1 MPVLISDS
9 ATEILER
16 KPRRRAK
23 ALVNLLNRYNGVEA
37 GANAPRTKRPRAK
50 SRFMAL
56 TGVTGVAACLFSAWG
71 LRWSQLDWSFVAV
84 ALVTVGLG
92 TRAIVRIPRVKG
104 EVTATDTFIFLTMLL
119 YGGEAAILLAVVEA
133 LFSSMRITKTWLTVF
148 FNAGLMGCSTFAAV
162 WVGRALFG
170 NIHDAVAGEFTA
182 RSVGLLFVLA
192 LTQYATNSTLAAV
205 REALRDSKS
214 VWRTWRESYL
224 WISITT
230 IAAASAAMIAAR
242 LISAT
247 GIYSVVLILPIVA
260 VVVFAYKTYLK
271 NVEAAEAQA
280 EQARLY
286 VKELSRYVEEQERI
300 RVQFTQV
307 EKLSAVGSLASGVAH
322 DFNNCLAV
330 ICGRAELMLKY
341 TSDQKMRRGLELIVQ
356 SARDGAKTVK
366 RIQDFARQRQDRDF
380 ETVSVDQL
388 LFDVS
393 EITRPRW
400 KDESEAAGTQINFAV
415 SNRSGAHV
423 LGDASELRDVLVNMI
438 FNAVEAMPDGG
449 RLTLAAEH
457 RDEKVFV
464 TVEDTGCGM
473 SPEVRSRVFDPF
485 FTTKGVEGMGLG
497 LSVSYGVIRRHGG
510 TIRVESEVGR
520 GSTFRVVL
528 PLVGCAGLS
537 PDGETE
543 TGAHDAPN
551 ERRGMARILVVDD
564 EEPVRELLCDILEDE
579 GVEVTLAANGA
590 EALARF
596 EPGKFDAVLTDLGM
610 PGMNGWELL
619 RHVSERDQHVPL
631 AVITGWGELV
641 STHEEKAARVEWVL
655 TKPFSMSQICEIAQE
670 ITRRKQTREGGG
682 QITLVA

>member
-1 MPVLISDS
+1 MGESYVV
-9 ATEILER
+9 
-16 KPRRRAK
+16 K
-23 ALVNLLNRYNGVEA
+23 A
-37 GANAPRTKRPRAK
+37 GANASRAK
-50 SRFMAL
+50 ARFMSL
-56 TGVTGVAACLFSAWG
+56 VGAAGAAVCLFSVWG
-71 LRWSQLDWSFVAV
+71 LRWAGLDWSFAAV
-84 ALVTVGLG
+84 ALVTIGVGA
-92 TRAIVRIPRVKG
+92 RAIVKIPRVKG

-119 YGGEAAILLAVVEA
+119 YDGEAAILLAVLEA
-133 LFSSMRITKTWLTVF
+133 LFSSKRITKTWLTVF

-170 NIHDAVAGEFTA
+170 DITAAAAGEFTA
-182 RSVGLLFVLA
+182 RNVGMLCALA
-192 LTQYATNSTLAAV
+192 LAQYVTNSVLAAV

-214 VWRTWRESYL
+214 VWGTWRDSYL

-230 IAAASAAMIAAR
+230 LASASAAMIAAR
-242 LISAT
+242 LIGAT
-247 GIYSVVLILPIVA
+247 GIYSVILILPVVA

-271 NVEAAEAQA
+271 SVEAAEAQA

-300 RVQFTQV
+300 RVQFSQV

-330 ICGRAELMLKY
+330 IRGRAELMLKY
-341 TSDQKMRRGLELIVQ
+341 TPDPKMRRGLELIVQ
-356 SARDGAKTVK
+356 SARDGARTVK

-380 ETVSVDQL
+380 ETVSVDRL
-388 LFDVS
+388 LSDVS

-400 KDESEAAGTQINFAV
+400 KDEAEAGGAQIDFAV

-438 FNAVEAMPDGG
+438 FNAVDAMPGGG
-449 RLTLAAEH
+449 RLTLAAEQ
-457 RDEKVFV
+457 RDEKVVV

-473 SPEVRSRVFDPF
+473 NPEVRSRVFDPF
-485 FTTKGVEGMGLG
+485 FTTKGVEGIGLG

-510 TIRVESEVGR
+510 TIRVASEVGR

-528 PLVGCAGLS
+528 PLVGCAALS
-537 PDGETE
+537 AEE
-543 TGAHDAPN
+543 ESEERAPGTTSHG
-551 ERRGMARILVVDD
+551 RGTTRILVVDD
-564 EEPVRELLCDILEDE
+564 EEPVRELLREILEGE
-579 GVEVTLAANGA
+579 GVNVTTAANGA

-596 EPGKFDAVLTDLGM
+596 ESGRFDAVLTDLGM

-619 RHVSERDQHVPL
+619 RRISERDGRVPL
-631 AVITGWGELV
+631 AVITGWGDLV

-655 TKPFSMSQICEIAQE
+655 TKPFAMSQICEIAQE
-670 ITRRKQTREGGG
+670 ITRRKQEREGGSRF
-682 QITLVA
+682 THAA

>member
-1 MPVLISDS
+1 MSS
-9 ATEILER
+9 G
-16 KPRRRAK
+16 
-23 ALVNLLNRYNGVEA
+23 GVEA
-37 GANAPRTKRPRAK
+37 DAFARGAKE
-50 SRFMAL
+50 RFMAL
-56 TGVTGVAACLFSAWG
+56 TGAAGAAACLFSAWG
-71 LRWSQLDWSFVAV
+71 MRWSQLDWSFAAV

-92 TRAIVRIPRVKG
+92 ARAIVKIPRVKG

-119 YGGEAAILLAVVEA
+119 YDGEAAILLAVVEA
-133 LFSSMRITKTWLTVF
+133 LSSSMRITKTWLTVF
-148 FNAGLMGCSTFAAV
+148 FNAGLMGCSTFTAV

-170 NIHDAVAGEFTA
+170 PIPAAVTGEFTA
-182 RSVGLLFVLA
+182 RSVGLLCVLA
-192 LTQYATNSTLAAV
+192 LVQYATNSLLAAV
-205 REALRDSKS
+205 REALRDSKP
-214 VWRTWRESYL
+214 VWGTWRESYL
-224 WISITT
+224 WISVTT
-230 IAAASAAMIAAR
+230 AAAASAAMIAAR
-242 LISAT
+242 LINAT

-260 VVVFAYKTYLK
+260 VVVFAYRTYLK

-300 RVQFTQV
+300 RVQFSQV

-330 ICGRAELMLKY
+330 IRGRAELLLKH
-341 TSDQKMRRGLELIVQ
+341 TSDPKLRRGLELIVQ
-356 SARDGAKTVK
+356 SAHDGAKTVK

-380 ETVSVDQL
+380 EPVSIDQL
-388 LFDVS
+388 LSDVS

-400 KDESEAAGTQINFAV
+400 KDKAEAAGTHIDFAV

-438 FNAVEAMPDGG
+438 FNAVDAMPGGG
-449 RLTLAAEH
+449 RLTLAAEL
-457 RDEKVFV
+457 REEKVFI

-510 TIRVESEVGR
+510 TIRAESEAGK
-520 GSTFRVVL
+520 GSTFRVIL
-528 PLVGCAGLS
+528 PPVGCAAPS
-537 PDGETE
+537 P
-543 TGAHDAPN
+543 GAGTQAGALDARN
-551 ERRGMARILVVDD
+551 GKCSITRILVVDD
-564 EEPVRELLCDILEDE
+564 EAPVRELLCDILEDE

-596 EPGKFDAVLTDLGM
+596 EPGRFDAVITDIGM

-619 RHVSERDQHVPL
+619 GHVSERDRQVSL

-641 STHEEKAARVEWVL
+641 STHEEKAASVEWVL
-655 TKPFSMSQICEIAQE
+655 TKPFAMSQICDIAQE
-670 ITRRKQTREGGG
+670 ITRRKLSRAGGE
-682 QITLVA
+682 QLTLVA